1 MNLPAL
7 LFRFRV
13 AYASRARRPTQR
25 YLAPVRGVWK
35 ETVTT
40 MPLTAMIC
48 ALALGMPS
56 AQDGG
61 TKPPPM
67 KNYENKV
74 LDLKFQHPA
83 DWRVRKER
91 LYDTFEFRI
100 DGTLV
105 RVQLLVTQMSASK
118 DHWQKVNLDINS
130 QNGRQVLR
138 QWEEELLNVPL
149 LMTKVRE
156 GEPGNVTISLSG
168 LLLSVRPDKLL
179 FRLYAPENVADQ
191 AEAAWFKVLLS
202 ADSLSGKLPSEAPV
216 SAEDPKTKPS
226 DNPPP
231 VVVLR
236 PDGNRP
242 GKIERAPNRVQVDA
256 SSGLF
261 AYLPSGW
268 ETKDGRLVHS
278 SGLSVSLGVT
288 TGEEA
293 LGRREYLRLG
303 GSMLKELA
311 TVGKREELEGKANRA
326 GSKVTRLTRNGSLA
340 DGKAVTQWI
349 AFGFEGGYSWVIGWS
364 GSSEEFEKQKTVLS
378 DLADRLSVIAQ

>member
-1 MNLPAL
+1 
-7 LFRFRV
+7 
-13 AYASRARRPTQR
+13 
-25 YLAPVRGVWK
+25 
-35 ETVTT
+35 

-56 AQDGG
+56 EQEGG

-83 DWRVRKER
+83 EWRVRKER

-100 DGTLV
+100 EGTLV

-118 DHWQKVNLDINS
+118 EHWQKVNLDINS

-168 LLLSVRPDKLL
+168 LLLSVRQDKLL
-179 FRLYAPENVADQ
+179 FRLYAPENVAEQ

-202 ADSLSGKLPSEAPV
+202 ADSLSGKLPSETPAT
-216 SAEDPKTKPS
+216 AEDPKTKPN

-231 VVVLR
+231 VVVMR
-236 PDGNRP
+236 PEANRP
-242 GKIERAPNRVQVDA
+242 GKIERGPIRVQVDA
-256 SSGLF
+256 NAGLF
-261 AYLPSGW
+261 AYLPTGW
-268 ETKDGRLVHS
+268 EAKDGRLHHT

-303 GSMLKELA
+303 GTMLKELA
-311 TVGKREELEGKANRA
+311 TVGQREELEPKANRA
-326 GSKVTRLTRNGSLA
+326 GSKVTRLTRNGTNA
-340 DGKAVTQWI
+340 DGKAVNQWI

-364 GSSEEFEKQKTVLS
+364 GTSEEFAKQKAALT